1 MWSPNE
7 LLKIEKQRD
16 ILSYITLQ
24 FFHFKKVPLEH
35 CPFGNSFFHTF
46 LYCGCGFL
54 PAEILPCKHAA
65 QQHQTDDIG
74 DERGIHHQKSACG
87 RRYARDGVHPAQK
100 MAVYRGRDAED
111 AEERG
116 NDDLDYRQ
124 RGHIDEQHRGVHAE
138 DVRDD
143 ERADRKLGCVD
154 AGLHRIALG
163 DGCACVGC
171 QRDGGSDVG
180 DDAEVEHEE
189 VRRDLGDTDCNEY
202 RRAGGGH
209 DAVVCGG
216 RDAHA
221 EDDAADHGQ
230 KQGDHRRVDDGDAAA
245 DGNDRR
251 DHLGGEAG
259 RGDAAGDDARHGA
272 GNGDGNGALAA
283 GFERF
288 KDAAEGYRV
297 VAVNDADDDGD
308 EDSDGGGVG
317 HGAGASGDEPDED
330 DQRQQEVYLAEQLRK
345 LRQLIARD
353 ALEAELL
360 GLKVDGDE
368 DAGEVQHRGENGAQR
383 DLGVG
388 DVHVLR
394 HQERGGAH
402 DRGHYL
408 AAGGGRSL
416 DGTGKFRLVAGLFHH
431 GDGDGA
437 GGDGVADGRAGDHAA
452 ERGGDDRNLGR
463 PAGKAADE
471 RICEL
476 NEKFS
481 DTGALKECAE
491 DDEHDDV
498 LCADLYGSAEDAAG
512 SVEQSVEYALDA
524 HAGAEGVDKQHAGY
538 A

>member
-171 QRDGGSDVG
+171 QR
-180 DDAEVEHEE
+180 E
-189 VRRDLGDTDCNEY
+189 
-202 RRAGGGH
+202 
-209 DAVVCGG
+209 
-216 RDAHA
+216 
-221 EDDAADHGQ
+221 
-230 KQGDHRRVDDGDAAA
+230 
-245 DGNDRR
+245 
-251 DHLGGEAG
+251 
-259 RGDAAGDDARHGA
+259 
-272 GNGDGNGALAA
+272 
-283 GFERF
+283 
-288 KDAAEGYRV
+288 
-297 VAVNDADDDGD
+297 
-308 EDSDGGGVG
+308 
-317 HGAGASGDEPDED
+317 
-330 DQRQQEVYLAEQLRK
+330 
-345 LRQLIARD
+345 
-353 ALEAELL
+353 
-360 GLKVDGDE
+360 
-368 DAGEVQHRGENGAQR
+368 RGE
-383 DLGVG
+383 
-388 DVHVLR
+388 
-394 HQERGGAH
+394 
-402 DRGHYL
+402 
-408 AAGGGRSL
+408 
-416 DGTGKFRLVAGLFHH
+416 
-431 GDGDGA
+431 
-437 GGDGVADGRAGDHAA
+437 
-452 ERGGDDRNLGR
+452 
-463 PAGKAADE
+463 
-471 RICEL
+471 
-476 NEKFS
+476 
-481 DTGALKECAE
+481 
-491 DDEHDDV
+491 
-498 LCADLYGSAEDAAG
+498 
-512 SVEQSVEYALDA
+512 
-524 HAGAEGVDKQHAGY
+524 
-538 A
+538 